1 VLRSHRQG
9 YAVAARRKSSPA
21 AGTEDHPYAQIL
33 FAARSGAGCSC
44 RLKAVRGGPA
54 HSSHFSIFCD
64 VFFFYSLLLY
74 IFISCFLFIY
84 LFIYLFYVS
93 PASIFKSFTL

>member
-54 HSSHFSIFCD
+54 HSSRFSIIFLM
-64 VFFFYSLLLY
+64 FSFFYTLLLY
-74 IFISCFLFIY
+74 IFISCFLFI
-84 LFIYLFYVS
+84 LFYVS
-93 PASIFKSFTL
+93 PVSIFKNFTL